1 MRFDNFTP
9 NVELNNLQKSVN
21 VKNEG
26 VEIFSAICSGKDL
39 TKYGAKVD
47 QVMAYVMNLGQ
58 KALAGD
64 TKAQAEVNAI
74 REVQIQAPL
83 LKRVNIFGY
92 MGDFQQV
99 GYNEDIRYKVYEL
112 QGKKSGPQATSG
124 SFAFPT
130 QTWREGSLTT
140 STITGGCAVD
150 YRSVV
155 ANGNTDAI
163 GVMNEQVVT
172 DMLNQMFRSVVLNL
186 YNSIGAIALAGG
198 ITAYL
203 EAAGINQLALNDAI
217 RLMRRWGS
225 VTLAG
230 DYSAISQLETMAGF
244 VTLAGVPNT
253 VMYSESVMEEIRKT
267 GLLKSYRG
275 ANVVEIPNSFNTTSI
290 NPIGGLLGA
299 AAYFDTYLPE
309 GLLFAIPKGVGTSPL
324 QVGLRGGVTSMSG
337 VDLATKQNITR
348 FDVEFGSIVV
358 PELVP
363 MLGLI
368 SDSNFPV

>member
-9 NVELNNLQKSVN
+9 NVELNSLQKSIN

-47 QVMAYVMNLGQ
+47 QVMAYVTKLGE
-58 KALAGD
+58 KALGGD
-64 TKAQAEVNAI
+64 TKAMAEVNAI
-74 REVQIQAPL
+74 RQIQIEAPL
-83 LKRVNIFGY
+83 LKRINIFGY
-92 MGDFQQV
+92 MGDFHKV
-99 GYNEDIRYKVYEL
+99 GYNEEIRFKVYEL
-112 QGKKSGPQATSG
+112 QGKKSGPQASSG

-130 QTWREGSLTT
+130 QTWREGTLATQN
-140 STITGGCAVD
+140 ITGGMAID
-150 YRSVV
+150 YREV
-155 ANGNTDAI
+155 AAGNTDAI
-163 GVMNEQVVT
+163 NVMNEQVVT
-172 DMLNQMFRSVVLNL
+172 DMMNQMFRSVILNL

-198 ITAYL
+198 ITAYFEL
-203 EAAGINQLALNDAI
+203 AGINQLALNDAI

-230 DYSAISQLETMAGF
+230 DYSSIQQLEAFAGF

-253 VMYSESVMEEIRKT
+253 VMYSESVMEEIRRS

-275 ANVVEIPNSFNTTSI
+275 ANVVEIPNSFNTTTI
-290 NPIGGLLGA
+290 NPTGGLLGA
-299 AAYFDTYLPE
+299 AAYFNTYLPE

-324 QVGLRGGVTSMSG
+324 QVGIQGGVTSMAG
-337 VDLATKQNITR
+337 VDVNLALNVQR
-348 FDVEFGSIVV
+348 FDISFGSTVV

-363 MLGLI
+363 QLGLI
-368 SDSNFPV
+368 SDANFPV